1 MRISYGITVCNEADE
16 LDCLLNKLIPII
28 DEEDEVLI
36 LVDKSNTTQ
45 EVLDIINSNT
55 SLQIKVLYDNLNNN
69 FATFKNNL
77 IDHATGDYLF
87 QIDADEYPNDILIV
101 NLKLILTEN
110 PDVDAFYIPRVNR
123 VSGITQEYINKWK
136 WSMDNFE
143 RINWPDYQFRIMKL
157 NGNIKW
163 KNKVH
168 EIFDGY
174 KSISHLPC
182 NTEDFCLYHYK
193 HITKQIAQNNHY
205 SSINSIKS

>member
-77 IDHATGDYLF
+77 I
-87 QIDADEYPNDILIV
+87 
-101 NLKLILTEN
+101 NL
-110 PDVDAFYIPRVNR
+110 
-123 VSGITQEYINKWK
+123 
-136 WSMDNFE
+136 
-143 RINWPDYQFRIMKL
+143 
-157 NGNIKW
+157 
-163 KNKVH
+163 
-168 EIFDGY
+168 
-174 KSISHLPC
+174 
-182 NTEDFCLYHYK
+182 
-193 HITKQIAQNNHY
+193 
-205 SSINSIKS
+205 